1 MKGREIKFLIFS
13 SRKKK
18 LQMRMWKKIKNKHS
32 MKTMKDY
39 VFSAKN
45 QNVLSFVQVYVVGP
59 FTENVSFYA
68 KKTVIRSPNTINLMK
83 FRLI

>member
-1 MKGREIKFLIFS
+1 
-13 SRKKK
+13 
-18 LQMRMWKKIKNKHS
+18 
-32 MKTMKDY
+32 MKDY